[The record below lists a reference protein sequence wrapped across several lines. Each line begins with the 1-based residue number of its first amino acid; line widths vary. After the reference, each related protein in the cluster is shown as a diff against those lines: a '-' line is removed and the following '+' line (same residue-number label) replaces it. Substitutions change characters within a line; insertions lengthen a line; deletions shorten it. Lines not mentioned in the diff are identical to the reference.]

1 MNPIYKNLKHL
12 LLPVT
17 LILFSN
23 YIWAQDFSKIHPALS
38 QMLADRAAGK
48 SIPVIQPENSA
59 FNLQPV
65 NSEAIATARAVPMYP
80 CIVYT
85 TKGKALR
92 DNGYN
97 IKGIS
102 DKLAVAFVTLDE
114 MTRLS
119 YEPDVTYIDA
129 DMFAKPDNAIAR
141 VQSGIDLLQQGVLNN
156 TKYTGKG
163 VIIGI
168 IDSGI
173 DFKHLD
179 FRMPGADSTKSRILY
194 LWDQL
199 LSTNTGEIV
208 EPSSRTGVLYSNSDI
223 NQDLTATPAGKI
235 RSFDTNGH
243 GTHVAGTAAGN
254 GEANVSK
261 MHKGMAPEAD
271 IVIVKAGNGS
281 FSITNIING
290 LKFIDSIGR
299 VLNKP
304 VVINMSLGGLSYAQD
319 GYAPHELVVDQI
331 TNASTGRVVAIAA
344 GNNGGQKLHQKFTI
358 PANSSIDV
366 PLNVQS
372 YNSDYSSGQSFF
384 INFYASQQT
393 TIAGEMV
400 APDGSS
406 VINSTPG
413 PQQSL
418 NIQNGAYSMIVYN
431 NTYQSNNVLSRLQMV
446 INKNNSNAVSALNGN
461 WIFRVYNN
469 SATPQTIHGWV
480 VGQAN
485 TFSTAELV
493 NGDNDYVVGSPGT
506 ASNAITV
513 ANYVGRNRWLNEVSD
528 PLGTWSSS
536 AYSEGR
542 ISLSSSVGPRRDEV
556 LKPDVAAVGTNV
568 ISARSRSLAYG
579 TGSNSQTIDYYYR
592 AIAGTSM
599 ASPVVAGAA
608 ALLLQAKPTASFSE
622 IKNAITSQA
631 DKDEYTTNTTN
642 TTWGYGKL
650 NALKALAALTG
661 CNTNSIDVM
670 RYDNQP
676 LPANYVHVDIGN
688 NIVAVKY
695 TAPRKGIVGGVYF
708 FAGNITATDNFQLQ
722 LQKANSS
729 GIPDGIVMASLDI
742 TGNMYQRY
750 SNNYFDFSSFK
761 IPVNSGDNFFVV
773 VKRLTNNANVFSIY
787 ADNSAID
794 GKSYL
799 STTNGASYTVLT
811 TYDFKIRV
819 AVYSLQQQDAV
830 LATTTSSKSQ
840 VVNGLPQF
848 YNAACELIAQV
859 VANGSKPVN
868 GTVNA
873 RVILN
878 TTANAQFVKRIYE
891 VINQDND
898 AQATGKITLYY
909 TQAEFNALNAAVTTP
924 ILPTGPADIQKFVNL
939 QLSRYNGISNDGTG
953 NPASYSG
960 NPTLIALQPSNA
972 LWNVEKSRWEIS
984 VDVTGFGSFIIEAA
998 KNAPI
1003 VLDYFNGNIVDKN
1016 NVLSWKLTCGS
1027 LQAVKFYIYHSRNG
1041 VDYVVKDSVA
1051 VVANNCAAVQSYT
1064 HVAPMGGVNHYKIS
1078 FVNHRNEVV
1087 TSQVL
1092 SLTNESTEMMVMP
1105 TLISLN
1111 SARNIQVYNT
1121 EETAK
1126 TYFLLY
1132 DNSGRKVFEQVLTP
1146 GQQAVNYKPTATGI
1160 YFYSISS
1167 DKKVLKSGRILVQ

>member
-1 MNPIYKNLKHL
+1 MNPFYKNLKHL

-17 LILFSN
+17 LIFFSN
-23 YIWAQDFSKIHPALS
+23 YIWAQDFTKIHPALS
-38 QMLADRAAGK
+38 EMLANRAAGK
-48 SIPVIQPENSA
+48 SMPVTQPGNST

-65 NSEAIATARAVPMYP
+65 NSEAVATARAVPMYP

-85 TKGKALR
+85 TRGKALR

-129 DMFAKPDNAIAR
+129 DMFAKPDNGIAR
-141 VQSGIDLLQQGVLNN
+141 AQSGIDLLQQGVLNN

-173 DFKHLD
+173 DIKHLD

-199 LSTNTGEIV
+199 LSANTGEIA
-208 EPSSRTGVLYSNSDI
+208 EPSAKYGVLYNTSDI
-223 NQDLTATPAGKI
+223 NQDLTATPAGKV

-254 GEANVSK
+254 GEGHPSK
-261 MHKGMAPEAD
+261 IHKGMAPEAD

-281 FSITNIING
+281 FSNTNVINA

-304 VVINMSLGGLSYAQD
+304 VVINLSLGGLSYAQD
-319 GYAPHELVVDQI
+319 GFAPHEQVINQI
-331 TNASTGRVVAIAA
+331 TNASTGRVIAVAA
-344 GNNGGQKLHQKFTI
+344 GNNSDEKLHQKFTI
-358 PANSSIDV
+358 PANGTYDV
-366 PLNVQS
+366 QINV
-372 YNSDYSSGQSFF
+372 NSVADYTSGQSLFMS
-384 INFYASQQT
+384 FYASQLT
-393 TIAGEMV
+393 TIGGEV
-400 APDGSS
+400 IAPDGSRVANNTAGS
-406 VINSTPG
+406 
-413 PQQSL
+413 PQSID
-418 NIQNGAYSMIVYN
+418 IQNNAYRLTVYN
-431 NTYQSNNVLSRLQMV
+431 FTYQSGVPISGLQLV
-446 INKNNSNAVSALNGN
+446 VNKNSASTVQAQNGT
-461 WIFRVYNN
+461 WIFRITNN
-469 SATPQTIHGWV
+469 SAQPQTIHGWL

-485 TFSTAELV
+485 TFSAATLP
-493 NGDNDYVVGSPGT
+493 NGDNQYLVGSPGT

-513 ANYVGRNRWLNEVSD
+513 ANYVGRNRWLNEVSV
-528 PLGTWSSS
+528 PIGTWGGTV
-536 AYSEGR
+536 YNEGR
-542 ISLSSSVGPRRDEV
+542 ISLSSSIGPRRDDV
-556 LKPDVAAVGTNV
+556 LKPDIAAVGTNV

-579 TGSNSQTIDYYYR
+579 TGSNSEIVDYYYR

-599 ASPVVAGAA
+599 ASPIVAGAS

-631 DKDEYTTNTTN
+631 DKDEYTTNIAN

-650 NALKALAALTG
+650 NALKAMASLTG
-661 CNTNSIDVM
+661 CNTNSLDVIK
-670 RYDNQP
+670 YDNLP
-676 LPANYVHVDIGN
+676 LPVNYSLVNIGN

-708 FAGNITATDNFQLQ
+708 FAGNITPTDNFQLQ
-722 LQKANSS
+722 LQKANS
-729 GIPDGIVMASLDI
+729 GGTPDGQILASIDVS
-742 TGNMYQRY
+742 GNMYQRY
-750 SNNYFDFSSFK
+750 SNNYFDFSQFK
-761 IPVNSGDNFFVV
+761 IPVNSGDDFFVV
-773 VKRLTNNANVFSIY
+773 VKRSSNNTNTFSIIGEESDVDSRSY
-787 ADNSAID
+787 FSSNGTSYSIVTGAD
-794 GKSYL
+794 L
-799 STTNGASYTVLT
+799 
-811 TYDFKIRV
+811 KIRA
-819 AVYSLQQQDAV
+819 AVYSLQQDEAV
-830 LATTTSSKSQ
+830 LATTTSVKSQ
-840 VVNGLPQF
+840 LVNGLPQF
-848 YNAACELIAQV
+848 YNASCELITQV
-859 VANGSKPVN
+859 MATGNKPVN
-868 GTVNA
+868 GNVNA

-909 TQAEFNALNAAVTTP
+909 TQAEFNALNAVLATP
-924 ILPTGPADIQKFVNL
+924 LLPTGPTDVQKFVNL
-939 QLSRYNGISNDGTG
+939 QLSKYNGVSSDGTG
-953 NPASYSG
+953 NPATYTG
-960 NPTLIALQPSNA
+960 NPTLIGLQPSNA
-972 LWNVEKSRWEIS
+972 VWNAAKSRWEIT

-1016 NVLSWKLTCGS
+1016 NVLNWKLTCGS
-1027 LQAVKFYIYHSRNG
+1027 LQPVKFYIYHSRNG
-1041 VDYVVKDSVA
+1041 ADYVKKDSIS

-1064 HVAPMGGVNHYKIS
+1064 HTAPMGGINYYKIS

-1087 TSQVL
+1087 TSAVVT
-1092 SLTNESTEMMVMP
+1092 LTNESTEMMVMP

-1111 SARNIQVYNT
+1111 SSQNIQVYNT

-1160 YFYSISS
+1160 YFYSIST

>member
-1 MNPIYKNLKHL
+1 MNPFYKNLKHL

-17 LILFSN
+17 LIFFSN
-23 YIWAQDFSKIHPALS
+23 YIGAQDFTKIHPALS
-38 QMLADRAAGK
+38 QMLANRAAGK
-48 SIPVIQPENSA
+48 SMPVTLPENST
-59 FNLQPV
+59 FNFQPV
-65 NSEAIATARAVPMYP
+65 NSEAVATARAVPMYP

-85 TKGKALR
+85 SRGKALR

-129 DMFAKPDNAIAR
+129 DMFAKPDNGMAR
-141 VQSGIDLLQQGVLNN
+141 AQSGIDLLQQGVLNN

-173 DFKHLD
+173 DIKHLD

-199 LSTNTGEIV
+199 LSVTTGEV
-208 EPSSRTGVLYSNSDI
+208 TEPSAKTGVLYSTSDI
-223 NQDLTATPAGKI
+223 NQDLTATPAGKV

-254 GEANVSK
+254 GEGHPSK
-261 MHKGMAPEAD
+261 IHKGMAPEAD
-271 IVIVKAGNGS
+271 IVVVKAGNGS
-281 FSITNIING
+281 FSITNIINA
-290 LKFIDSIGR
+290 LKFIDSVGR

-319 GYAPHELVVDQI
+319 GFAPHEQVVDQI
-331 TNASTGRVVAIAA
+331 TNATTGRVVTISA
-344 GNNGGQKLHQKFTI
+344 GNNGGQQLHQRFTI
-358 PANSSIDV
+358 PANSFVDV
-366 PLNVQS
+366 PVNVVS
-372 YNSDYSSGQSFF
+372 YNNNYSSGQSFF
-384 INFYASQQT
+384 MNFYASQQT
-393 TIAGEMV
+393 NIAGEIV

-406 VINSTPG
+406 VINTTPG

-418 NIQNGAYSMIVYN
+418 NIQNGAYSIIVYN
-431 NTYQSNNVLSRLQMV
+431 NTYQSNTVLSRLQMV
-446 INKNNSNAVSALNGN
+446 VNKNNSSAISAQNGN

-480 VGQAN
+480 VGQDN
-485 TFSTAELV
+485 TFSTATLV
-493 NGDNDYVVGSPGT
+493 NGDNNYVVGSPGT
-506 ASNAITV
+506 SSNAITV

-536 AYSEGR
+536 AYNEGR
-542 ISLSSSVGPRRDEV
+542 ISLSSSAGPRRDEI
-556 LKPDVAAVGTNV
+556 LKPEISAVGTNV

-579 TGSNSQTIDYYYR
+579 TGSNSETIDYYYR

-631 DKDEYTTNTTN
+631 DKDEYTTGAINN
-642 TTWGYGKL
+642 TWGYGKL
-650 NALKALAALTG
+650 NALKAMASLTG
-661 CNTNSIDVM
+661 CNTNSIDVIK
-670 RYDNQP
+670 YESLP
-676 LPANYVHVDIGN
+676 LPANYVHVNIGN
-688 NIVAVKY
+688 NILAVKY

-722 LQKANSS
+722 LQKANS
-729 GIPDGIVMASLDI
+729 GGTPDGTILASLDA

-750 SNNYFDFSSFK
+750 SYNYFDFSQFK
-761 IPVNSGDNFFVV
+761 IPVNTGDDFFVV
-773 VKRLTNNANVFSIY
+773 VKRLTTNANVFSIY
-787 ADNSAID
+787 AENTLVD
-794 GKSYL
+794 GRSYL
-799 STTNGASYTVLT
+799 SSNNGGSYSIINE
-811 TYDFKIRV
+811 YDFKIRA
-819 AVYSLQQQDAV
+819 AVYSLQQDEAV
-830 LATTTSSKSQ
+830 LATTTSAKAQ
-840 VVNGLPQF
+840 LVNALPQF
-848 YNAACELIAQV
+848 YNPACELITQV
-859 VANGSKPVN
+859 MATGNKPVN
-868 GTVNA
+868 GNVNA

-891 VINQDND
+891 VINQNND

-909 TQAEFNALNAAVTTP
+909 TQAEFNALNAVLAAP
-924 ILPTGPADIQKFVNL
+924 LLPTGPTDVQKFVNL
-939 QLSRYNGISNDGTG
+939 QLSKYNGVSSDGTG
-953 NPASYSG
+953 NPATYTG
-960 NPTLIALQPSNA
+960 NPILISLQPSNA
-972 LWNVEKSRWEIS
+972 VWNAAKSRWEIT

-1016 NVLSWKLTCGS
+1016 NVLNWKLTCGS

-1041 VDYVVKDSVA
+1041 VDYAVKDSIS

-1064 HVAPMGGVNHYKIS
+1064 HTAPMGGINYYKIS

-1087 TSQVL
+1087 TSAVVT
-1092 SLTNESTEMMVMP
+1092 LTNESTEMMVMP

-1111 SARNIQVYNT
+1111 SSQNIQVYNT

-1132 DNSGRKVFEQVLTP
+1132 DNSGRKIFEQVLTP

-1160 YFYSISS
+1160 YFYSIST